1 MGVKHTAG
9 SNAVNFLPAGM
20 QNFVTFIDTRPK
32 ITAPSQHLGLPGGAA
47 GARDGTGCPVDIYPI
62 LLVNLGCPR
71 HEEKINVLV
80 VTQLF
85 TGLHIHSVT
94 RRAISSVGQRQ
105 TASLR
110 ISHGMTRQHPAAV
123 GRPDWVGEE
132 PVVTRCTI
140 REAGTCRF
148 RLGLPIRPCGHTKIF
163 WVRMSVSG
171 RHLRVEPVYHPRWRR
186 EIVRRETVYWLKFSP
201 LSLRRRVMCKQNASL
216 PAHTQY
222 VQADTTQRRLAR
234 GRHAGDSK

>member
-1 MGVKHTAG
+1 MTKSCAGGVGEVLTGNERMSIGPWRRRRPPASPGVVCGQGGG
-9 SNAVNFLPAGM
+9 SILAFLPGM

-47 GARDGTGCPVDIYPI
+47 GARDGTGCPVDICPI

-110 ISHGMTRQHPAAV
+110 ISHGMTRQHRNQPDSVRVAA
-123 GRPDWVGEE
+123 
-132 PVVTRCTI
+132 
-140 REAGTCRF
+140 
-148 RLGLPIRPCGHTKIF
+148 H
-163 WVRMSVSG
+163 
-171 RHLRVEPVYHPRWRR
+171 
-186 EIVRRETVYWLKFSP
+186 
-201 LSLRRRVMCKQNASL
+201 
-216 PAHTQY
+216 
-222 VQADTTQRRLAR
+222 
-234 GRHAGDSK
+234 

>member
-47 GARDGTGCPVDIYPI
+47 GARDGTGCPVDICPI

-105 TASLR
+105 TAPIPSGLPHTDVDDCER
-110 ISHGMTRQHPAAV
+110 VQGHARSSRAS
-123 GRPDWVGEE
+123 
-132 PVVTRCTI
+132 
-140 REAGTCRF
+140 
-148 RLGLPIRPCGHTKIF
+148 RLGGRGASRHT
-163 WVRMSVSG
+163 
-171 RHLRVEPVYHPRWRR
+171 LYH
-186 EIVRRETVYWLKFSP
+186 S
-201 LSLRRRVMCKQNASL
+201 
-216 PAHTQY
+216 
-222 VQADTTQRRLAR
+222 R
-234 GRHAGDSK
+234 GGYL